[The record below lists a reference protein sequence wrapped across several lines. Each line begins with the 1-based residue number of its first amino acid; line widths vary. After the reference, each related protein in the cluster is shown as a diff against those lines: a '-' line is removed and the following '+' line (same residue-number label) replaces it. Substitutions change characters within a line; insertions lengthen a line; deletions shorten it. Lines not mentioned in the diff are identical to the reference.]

1 MRKELAR
8 VILLGAIT
16 ACSAACSAACPAAG
30 AEAATALRFNKM
42 VDGAGKT
49 VNDAVIVV
57 DGDKI
62 VSVGSGA
69 SAIPA
74 GATVVDLRK
83 YTAIPGLIDA
93 HTHISW
99 VWDGTPGT
107 TPYRQATRTVG
118 ENVFLAQKN
127 LRDTLAAG
135 VTTVRDLNAQQEGA
149 DIALRNLI
157 NRGAMVGPRMFV
169 ATHGIFSSPRAVGGV
184 AGVPDMI
191 REVRTVIANGAD
203 WVKIFGSTGGTQN
216 LSGDQTLTLDE
227 FKAAVEVAH
236 PLGHKVAVH
245 SYGPAGAKAAVIAG
259 VDSIE
264 HAIDMD
270 DETLAMM
277 KAKGTYYI
285 PTIDHNRFY
294 ADNAEGFEFR
304 PGIVA
309 EYNDFIAKNI
319 AVTARALKAGVKIG
333 VGSDAVY
340 TMAGQN
346 MRELGALVKAGMT
359 PAQALAAATTT
370 NAAML
375 GKEKS
380 LGSIAP
386 GYFADIVAV
395 EGDPLTDV
403 NVIINNVRWVMKG
416 GAVVADKTGAGA
428 SK

>member
-1 MRKELAR
+1 MVSGLMRAVVFGCFACTLLA
-8 VILLGAIT
+8 A
-16 ACSAACSAACPAAG
+16 S
-30 AEAATALRFNKM
+30 AEAATALRFGKM
-42 VDGAGKT
+42 EDGSGKT
-49 VNDAVIVV
+49 VTDAVIVV

-62 VSVGSGA
+62 VSVGSGQ
-69 SAIPA
+69 SAIPS

-99 VWDGTPGT
+99 VWDGAPGT
-107 TPYRQATRTVG
+107 TPYRQPTRTVG

-127 LRDTLAAG
+127 LHDTLGAG

-169 ATHGIFSSPRAVGGV
+169 ATHGIFSAPRAVGGV

-203 WVKIFGSTGGTQN
+203 WVKIFASTGGTQN
-216 LSGDQTLTLDE
+216 LTGDQTLTLE
-227 FKAAVEVAH
+227 ELKAAVEVAH

-245 SYGPAGAKAAVIAG
+245 SYGPDGAKAAVIAG

-277 KAKGTYYI
+277 KAKGIYYI
-285 PTIDHNRFY
+285 PTIDHNRYY
-294 ADNAEGFEFR
+294 ADNAEGFGFH
-304 PGIVA
+304 PGIVG
-309 EYNDFIAKNI
+309 EYNEFIAKNI
-319 AVTARALKAGVKIG
+319 AMARRALKAGVKIG

-359 PAQALAAATTT
+359 PREALAAATTT
-370 NAAML
+370 NAALL
-375 GKEKS
+375 GKEKV
-380 LGSIAP
+380 LGAIAP
-386 GYFADIVAV
+386 GYYADVVAV
-395 EGDPLTDV
+395 EGDPLTDISV
-403 NVIINNVRWVMKG
+403 VYNNVRWVMKG
-416 GAVVADKTGAGA
+416 GKVVIDKTAA
-428 SK
+428 Q